1 MILTDFTIEQL
12 HAGYEEKKFSVTDV
26 VRAYLER
33 INQLDDKLKAFLT
46 VTPESALAKA
56 AELDRQLTVGV
67 KPNGLFGV
75 PGSIKDIIMTKSVRT
90 TAGSKALAH
99 YVPLYNATVVEKV
112 LASGAVILGKNNC
125 DEFAMGASNENSGF
139 YPVHNPWNLS
149 HVPGGSSGGSAAA
162 VAARES
168 LFSIGTD
175 TGGSIRQPAGFCGV
189 VGLKPTYGRVSR
201 YGLIAMTSSLDQAGP
216 IARTVADTARVM
228 QVIAGVDS
236 KDATTLDASVPD
248 YLSDIN
254 TSIKNLKIGVPKE
267 FFSEGLDKY
276 VGQSVRQAIDELTS
290 LGADVI
296 SVSLPSLPYALEA
309 YYIINP
315 SEVSANMARF
325 DGLRFGDQV
334 KADDLLST
342 YKLTRGE
349 LLGKEVK
356 RRIMLGTYMLSAG
369 YYDAYYKLACR
380 ARNYITKEL
389 NKVLSEVEVL
399 VTPTS
404 PTTAFALG
412 DRMQDPISMYL
423 ADIFTVPANIAGLP
437 AISIPGGMVDNLP
450 VGLQF
455 IGRSLS
461 EKTLFQISA
470 AYEQIKPWYKQVPPL
485 V

>member
-1 MILTDFTIEQL
+1 MKLTKLTIAEL
-12 HAGYEEKKFSVTDV
+12 HAGYEAKKFTVTEV
-26 VRAYLER
+26 VNEYLAA
-33 INQLDDKLKAFLT
+33 INKYDDKIKAYLT
-46 VTPESALAKA
+46 VTPESALARA
-56 AELDRQLTVGV
+56 AELDRRLDAGE
-67 KPNGLFGV
+67 KPTGLFGI
-75 PGSIKDIIMTKSVRT
+75 PGSIKDVINTKGIRT

-99 YVPLYNATVVEKV
+99 YVPLYNATVVEKI
-112 LASGAVILGKNNC
+112 LKAGAVILGKNNC

-139 YPVHNPWNLS
+139 YPVANPWDLS
-149 HVPGGSSGGSAAA
+149 RVPGGSSGGSAAA
-162 VAARES
+162 VAAGEC
-168 LFSIGTD
+168 LFALGTD

-189 VGLKPTYGRVSR
+189 VGVKPTYGRVSR

-216 IARTVADTARVM
+216 LTRTVEDAAKIM
-228 QVIAGVDS
+228 QVIAGQDN
-236 KDATTLDASVPD
+236 KDATTSSNLVAD
-248 YLSDIN
+248 YSENIKE
-254 TSIKNLKIGVPKE
+254 SIKNLKIGVPKE

-276 VGQSVRQAIDELTS
+276 VGQTVRQAIDELTA
-290 LGADVI
+290 LGADVV

-334 KADDLLST
+334 KAENLLET
-342 YKLTRGE
+342 YQTTRGD

-356 RRIMLGTYMLSAG
+356 KRIMLGTYMLSAG
-369 YYDAYYKLACR
+369 YYEAYYKLACR
-380 ARNYITKEL
+380 ARSYITQEM

-412 DRMQDPISMYL
+412 DRAQDPLAMYL

-437 AISIPGGMVDNLP
+437 AISIPCGFVDSLP

-455 IGRSLS
+455 IGRAFSEDVLFRLS
-461 EKTLFQISA
+461 Y
-470 AYEQIKPWYKQVPPL
+470 AYEQAKPWYKQAPSL
-485 V
+485 D